1 MGFEESFLLFLPKT
15 VSRDSNAFDYSV
27 AIPIE
32 VRIPHS
38 LHSWSN
44 LCFQIRREMKPA
56 KIADFGITE
65 EFGYLPAHAPALALS
80 AGNEEWD
87 QFGRDIPKLLMGTN
101 FRSRVKAL
109 PEFNINKLNGEAEI
123 QRAMLIL
130 SYIGQSY
137 QWSENNP
144 ATVMPANLAIPW
156 HQVGKLVGRPPILSY
171 QSYASDN
178 WRRFDASGPIE
189 CGNIGLLQC
198 FLGGQDEEWFIL
210 IHIEIEKK
218 AGKALKAIE
227 DAQNAVSENDADQ
240 LEVALTNLRSALAA
254 MYEVLG
260 RMPERCDPYIYFHRV
275 RPYIFGWRN
284 NPSLPDGVIY
294 EGVDEYQGVGQKF
307 RGETG
312 AQSAIIPAMDAVLGI
327 DHERDELREYLME
340 MRMYMPPRHVAF
352 IEAVEAGPSV
362 RNFVTM
368 AQRLSLT
375 TVFND
380 CVELVA
386 NFRAMHLE
394 YAGTYIHAQA
404 QATPGN
410 PSAVG
415 TGGTP
420 FMTYL
425 RKHRDE
431 TKTQTLP

>member
-1 MGFEESFLLFLPKT
+1 MST
-15 VSRDSNAFDYSV
+15 
-27 AIPIE
+27 
-32 VRIPHS
+32 
-38 LHSWSN
+38 
-44 LCFQIRREMKPA
+44 PA
-56 KIADFGITE
+56 KIADYGITE
-65 EFGYLPAHAPALALS
+65 EFGYLPAYDPAQSLS

-87 QFGRDIPKLLMGTN
+87 QFGKDLPKLLMGTN
-101 FRSRVKAL
+101 FRKRVQAL
-109 PEFNINKLNGEAEI
+109 PKFNIDKLNGEAEI
-123 QRAMLIL
+123 QRAMLVL
-130 SYIGQSY
+130 SYIRQAY
-137 QWSENNP
+137 QWSDNEA
-144 ATVMPANLAIPW
+144 ATVMPQVLAKPW
-156 HQVGKLVGRPPILSY
+156 YEVGKLVGRPPILSY

-178 WRRFDASGPIE
+178 WRRFDQAGPIE

-210 IHIEIEKK
+210 IHIDIEKK

-227 DAQNAVSENDADQ
+227 EAQAAVVAQDAEKVEAA
-240 LEVALTNLRSALAA
+240 LIKMRAALTA

-284 NPSLPDGVIY
+284 NPSLPDGVVY
-294 EGVDEYQGVGQKF
+294 EGVDEYKGVGQKF

-312 AQSAIIPAMDAVLGI
+312 AQSAIIPAMDGVLGI
-327 DHERDELREYLME
+327 EHEKDELREYLME
-340 MRMYMPPRHVAF
+340 MRTYMPPKHVAF

-362 RNFVTM
+362 RNFVTTIKKS
-368 AQRLSLT
+368 SLT
-375 TVFND
+375 QVFND
-380 CVELVA
+380 CIELVA
-386 NFRAMHLE
+386 NFRAMHLQ

-420 FMTYL
+420 FMIYL

-431 TKTQTLP
+431 TKKQTV

>member
-1 MGFEESFLLFLPKT
+1 
-15 VSRDSNAFDYSV
+15 
-27 AIPIE
+27 
-32 VRIPHS
+32 
-38 LHSWSN
+38 
-44 LCFQIRREMKPA
+44 MKPA

-65 EFGYLPAHAPALALS
+65 EFGYLPTYDPARSLS

-87 QFGRDIPKLLMGTN
+87 QFGKDLPKLLMGTN

-109 PEFNINKLNGEAEI
+109 PKFNIEKLSGEAEV

-130 SYIGQSY
+130 SYIGQAY
-137 QWSENNP
+137 QWSENT
-144 ATVMPANLAIPW
+144 AAHVMPANLALPW
-156 HQVGKLVGRPPILSY
+156 YEVGKLVGRPPILSY

-178 WRRFDASGPIE
+178 WRRFDKDGDIA

-227 DAQNAVSENDADQ
+227 DAQHAVLENDA
-240 LEVALTNLRSALAA
+240 EKVEAALIKLRNALAA

-284 NPSLPDGVIY
+284 NPSLTDGVIY
-294 EGVDEYQGVGQKF
+294 EGVDEYKGVGQNF

-312 AQSAIIPAMDAVLGI
+312 AQSAIIPAMDGILGI
-327 DHERDELREYLME
+327 EHERDELREYLME
-340 MRMYMPPRHVAF
+340 MRTYMPPKHVAF

-362 RNFVTM
+362 RNFAVS
-368 AQRLSLT
+368 AKRSSLT
-375 TVFND
+375 NVFNES
-380 CVELVA
+380 VELVA
-386 NFRAMHLE
+386 KFRAMHLE

-431 TKTQTLP
+431 TKVQTI

>member
-1 MGFEESFLLFLPKT
+1 
-15 VSRDSNAFDYSV
+15 
-27 AIPIE
+27 
-32 VRIPHS
+32 
-38 LHSWSN
+38 
-44 LCFQIRREMKPA
+44 MKPA

-137 QWSENNP
+137 QWSENSP

-340 MRMYMPPRHVAF
+340 MRMYMPPKHVAF

-362 RNFVTM
+362 RNFV
-368 AQRLSLT
+368 AIAKRASLT

-431 TKTQTLP
+431 TKKQTLP

>member
-1 MGFEESFLLFLPKT
+1 M
-15 VSRDSNAFDYSV
+15 N
-27 AIPIE
+27 
-32 VRIPHS
+32 
-38 LHSWSN
+38 
-44 LCFQIRREMKPA
+44 PA
-56 KIADFGITE
+56 KIADYGITE
-65 EFGYLPAHAPALALS
+65 EFGYLPAHDPAQSLS

-87 QFGRDIPKLLMGTN
+87 QFGKDLPKLLMGTN
-101 FRSRVKAL
+101 FRKRVQAL
-109 PEFNINKLNGEAEI
+109 PKFNIDKLNGEAQI
-123 QRAMLIL
+123 QRAMLVL
-130 SYIGQSY
+130 SYIGQAY
-137 QWSENNP
+137 QWSDNEA
-144 ATVMPANLAIPW
+144 ATVMPQVLAKPW
-156 HQVGKLVGRPPILSY
+156 YEVGKLVGRPPILSY

-178 WRRFDASGPIE
+178 WRRFDKTGPIE

-210 IHIEIEKK
+210 IHIDIEKK

-227 DAQNAVSENDADQ
+227 EAQAAV
-240 LEVALTNLRSALAA
+240 VAQDTEKVEAALIKMRAALSA

-284 NPSLPDGVIY
+284 NPSLPDGVVY
-294 EGVDEYQGVGQKF
+294 EGVDEYKGVGQKF

-312 AQSAIIPAMDAVLGI
+312 AQSAIIPAMDGVLGI
-327 DHERDELREYLME
+327 EHEKDELREYLME
-340 MRMYMPPRHVAF
+340 MRTYMPPKHVAF
-352 IEAVEAGPSV
+352 IQAVEAGPSV
-362 RNFVTM
+362 RNFVTTIK
-368 AQRLSLT
+368 RSSLT
-375 TVFND
+375 QVFND
-380 CVELVA
+380 CIELVA

-420 FMTYL
+420 FMIYL

-431 TKTQTLP
+431 TKKQTV

>member
-1 MGFEESFLLFLPKT
+1 M
-15 VSRDSNAFDYSV
+15 NAV
-27 AIPIE
+27 
-32 VRIPHS
+32 
-38 LHSWSN
+38 
-44 LCFQIRREMKPA
+44 
-56 KIADFGITE
+56 KISDFGITE
-65 EFGYLPAHAPALALS
+65 EFGYLPAYEPAQSLS

-87 QFGRDIPKLLMGTN
+87 QYGKDLPKLLMGTN
-101 FRSRVKAL
+101 FRARVRAL
-109 PEFNINKLNGEAEI
+109 PSFNVAALKGEAEI
-123 QRAMLIL
+123 QRAMLVL
-130 SYIGQSY
+130 SYIGQAY
-137 QWSENNP
+137 QWSENSA
-144 ATVMPANLAIPW
+144 ATLMPSNLAKPW
-156 HQVGKLVGRPPILSY
+156 FEVGKLVGRPPILSY

-178 WRRFDASGPIE
+178 WRRFDKSGPIE

-227 DAQNAVSENDADQ
+227 DAQAAVVGNDADQ
-240 LEVALTNLRSALAA
+240 VESALTNLRASLAA
-254 MYEVLG
+254 MYAVLD

-294 EGVDEYQGVGQKF
+294 EGVDEYKGIGQKF

-312 AQSAIIPAMDAVLGI
+312 AQSAIIPAMDGVLGI
-327 DHERDELREYLME
+327 EHERDELREYLME
-340 MRMYMPPRHVAF
+340 MRTYMPPKHVAF

-362 RNFVTM
+362 RNFVIS
-368 AQRLSLT
+368 AQRSSLT
-375 TVFND
+375 SVFNE

-394 YAGTYIHAQA
+394 YAGRYIHAQA

-431 TKTQTLP
+431 TKKQTL

>member
-1 MGFEESFLLFLPKT
+1 MST
-15 VSRDSNAFDYSV
+15 
-27 AIPIE
+27 
-32 VRIPHS
+32 
-38 LHSWSN
+38 
-44 LCFQIRREMKPA
+44 PA
-56 KIADFGITE
+56 KIADYGITE
-65 EFGYLPAHAPALALS
+65 EFGYLPAHDPAQSLS

-87 QFGRDIPKLLMGTN
+87 QFGKDLPKLLMGIN
-101 FRSRVKAL
+101 FRKRVQAL
-109 PEFNINKLNGEAEI
+109 PKFNIDKLNGEAEI

-130 SYIGQSY
+130 SYIGQAY
-137 QWSENNP
+137 QWSDNEA
-144 ATVMPANLAIPW
+144 ATVMPQVLAKPW
-156 HQVGKLVGRPPILSY
+156 YEVGKLVGRPPILSY

-178 WRRFDASGPIE
+178 WRRFDQAGPIE

-210 IHIEIEKK
+210 IHIDIEKK

-227 DAQNAVSENDADQ
+227 EAQAAVVAQDAEKVEAA
-240 LEVALTNLRSALAA
+240 LIKMRAALTA

-284 NPSLPDGVIY
+284 NPSLPDGVVY
-294 EGVDEYQGVGQKF
+294 EGVDEYKGVGQKF

-312 AQSAIIPAMDAVLGI
+312 AQSAIIPAMDGVLGI
-327 DHERDELREYLME
+327 EHEKDELREYLME
-340 MRMYMPPRHVAF
+340 MRTYMPPKHVAF

-362 RNFVTM
+362 RNFVTTIKKS
-368 AQRLSLT
+368 SLT
-375 TVFND
+375 QVFND
-380 CVELVA
+380 CIELVA
-386 NFRAMHLE
+386 NFRAMHLQ

-420 FMTYL
+420 FMIYL

-431 TKTQTLP
+431 TKKQTV

>member
-1 MGFEESFLLFLPKT
+1 M
-15 VSRDSNAFDYSV
+15 SN
-27 AIPIE
+27 
-32 VRIPHS
+32 
-38 LHSWSN
+38 
-44 LCFQIRREMKPA
+44 PA
-56 KIADFGITE
+56 KIADYGITE
-65 EFGYLPAHAPALALS
+65 EFGYLPSYDPAQSLS

-87 QFGRDIPKLLMGTN
+87 QFGKDLPKLLMGTN
-101 FRSRVKAL
+101 FRKRVQAL
-109 PEFNINKLNGEAEI
+109 PKFNIDKLNGEAEI
-123 QRAMLIL
+123 QRAMLVL
-130 SYIGQSY
+130 SYIGQAY
-137 QWSENNP
+137 QWSDNEA
-144 ATVMPANLAIPW
+144 ATVMPQVLAKPW
-156 HQVGKLVGRPPILSY
+156 YEVGKLVGRPPILSY

-178 WRRFDASGPIE
+178 WRRFDQAGPIE

-210 IHIEIEKK
+210 IHIDIEKK

-227 DAQNAVSENDADQ
+227 QAQEAVVAQDAEKVEAA
-240 LEVALTNLRSALAA
+240 LIKMRAALTA

-284 NPSLPDGVIY
+284 NPSLPDGVVY
-294 EGVDEYQGVGQKF
+294 EGVDEYKGVGQKF

-312 AQSAIIPAMDAVLGI
+312 AQSAIIPAMDGVLGI
-327 DHERDELREYLME
+327 EHEKDELREYLME
-340 MRMYMPPRHVAF
+340 MRTYMPPKHVAF
-352 IEAVEAGPSV
+352 IQAVEAGPSV
-362 RNFVTM
+362 RNFVTTIKKS
-368 AQRLSLT
+368 SLT
-375 TVFND
+375 QVFND
-380 CVELVA
+380 CIELVA

-420 FMTYL
+420 FMIYL

-431 TKTQTLP
+431 TKKQTV

>member
-1 MGFEESFLLFLPKT
+1 M
-15 VSRDSNAFDYSV
+15 N
-27 AIPIE
+27 
-32 VRIPHS
+32 
-38 LHSWSN
+38 
-44 LCFQIRREMKPA
+44 PA
-56 KIADFGITE
+56 KIADYGITE
-65 EFGYLPAHAPALALS
+65 EFGYLPSYDPAQSLS

-87 QFGRDIPKLLMGTN
+87 QFGKDLPKLLMGSN
-101 FRSRVKAL
+101 FRQRVKNL
-109 PEFNINKLNGEAEI
+109 PKFNIDKLNGEADI
-123 QRAMLIL
+123 QRAMLVL
-130 SYIGQSY
+130 SYIGQAY
-137 QWSENNP
+137 QWSDNKA
-144 ATVMPANLAIPW
+144 ATVMPQVLAKPW
-156 HQVGKLVGRPPILSY
+156 YEVGKLVGRPPILSY

-178 WRRFDASGPIE
+178 WRRFDKAGEIE

-210 IHIEIEKK
+210 IHIDIEKK

-227 DAQNAVSENDADQ
+227 EAQTAVVAQDAEKVEAA
-240 LEVALTNLRSALAA
+240 LIKMRAALTA

-294 EGVDEYQGVGQKF
+294 EGVDEYKGVGQKF

-312 AQSAIIPAMDAVLGI
+312 AQSAIIPALDGVLGI
-327 DHERDELREYLME
+327 EHEKDELREYLME
-340 MRMYMPPRHVAF
+340 MRTYMPPKHVAF
-352 IEAVEAGPSV
+352 IQAVEAGPSV
-362 RNFVTM
+362 RNFVTTIKKS
-368 AQRLSLT
+368 SLT
-375 TVFND
+375 QVFND
-380 CVELVA
+380 CIELVA

-420 FMTYL
+420 FMIYL

-431 TKTQTLP
+431 TKRQTV

>member
-1 MGFEESFLLFLPKT
+1 
-15 VSRDSNAFDYSV
+15 
-27 AIPIE
+27 
-32 VRIPHS
+32 
-38 LHSWSN
+38 
-44 LCFQIRREMKPA
+44 MKPA

-65 EFGYLPAHAPALALS
+65 EFGYLPTYDPAQSLS

-87 QFGRDIPKLLMGTN
+87 QFGKDLPKLLMGTN

-109 PEFNINKLNGEAEI
+109 PKFNIEKLSGEAEV

-130 SYIGQSY
+130 SYIGQAY
-137 QWSENNP
+137 QWSENT
-144 ATVMPANLAIPW
+144 AAHVMPANLALPW
-156 HQVGKLVGRPPILSY
+156 YEVGKLVGRPPILSY

-178 WRRFDASGPIE
+178 WRRFDKGGDIA

-227 DAQNAVSENDADQ
+227 DAQHAVLENDAEKVEAELYKQRYD
-240 LEVALTNLRSALAA
+240 LAA

-294 EGVDEYQGVGQKF
+294 EGVDEYKGIGQNF

-312 AQSAIIPAMDAVLGI
+312 AQSAIIPAMDGILGI
-327 DHERDELREYLME
+327 EHERDELREYLME
-340 MRMYMPPRHVAF
+340 MRTYMPPKHVAF
-352 IEAVEAGPSV
+352 LEAVEAGPSV
-362 RNFVTM
+362 RNFAVS
-368 AQRLSLT
+368 AKRSNLT
-375 TVFND
+375 NVFNES
-380 CVELVA
+380 VELVA
-386 NFRAMHLE
+386 KFRAMHLE

-431 TKTQTLP
+431 TKVQTI

>member
-1 MGFEESFLLFLPKT
+1 
-15 VSRDSNAFDYSV
+15 VN
-27 AIPIE
+27 
-32 VRIPHS
+32 
-38 LHSWSN
+38 
-44 LCFQIRREMKPA
+44 PA
-56 KIADFGITE
+56 KIADYGITE
-65 EFGYLPAHAPALALS
+65 EFGYLPSYDPAQSLS

-87 QFGRDIPKLLMGTN
+87 QFGKDLPKLLMGSD
-101 FRSRVKAL
+101 FRKRVNAL
-109 PEFNINKLNGEAEI
+109 PKFNIDKLNGEAEI
-123 QRAMLIL
+123 QRAMLVL
-130 SYIGQSY
+130 SYIGQAY
-137 QWSENNP
+137 QWSDNKA
-144 ATVMPANLAIPW
+144 ATVMPEVLAKPW
-156 HQVGKLVGRPPILSY
+156 YEVGKLVGRPPILSY

-178 WRRFDASGPIE
+178 WRRFDKTGPIE

-210 IHIEIEKK
+210 IHIDIEKK

-227 DAQNAVSENDADQ
+227 QAQEAVVAQDAEKVEAA
-240 LEVALTNLRSALAA
+240 LIKMRAALTS

-284 NPSLPDGVIY
+284 NPSLPDGVVY
-294 EGVDEYQGVGQKF
+294 EGVDEYKGVGQKF

-312 AQSAIIPAMDAVLGI
+312 AQSAIIPAMDGVLGI
-327 DHERDELREYLME
+327 EHEKDELREYLME
-340 MRMYMPPRHVAF
+340 MRTYMPPKHVAF
-352 IEAVEAGPSV
+352 IQAVEAGPSV
-362 RNFVTM
+362 RNFVTTIK
-368 AQRLSLT
+368 RSSLT
-375 TVFND
+375 QVFND
-380 CVELVA
+380 CIELVA

-420 FMTYL
+420 FMIYL

-431 TKTQTLP
+431 TKKQTV

>member
-1 MGFEESFLLFLPKT
+1 
-15 VSRDSNAFDYSV
+15 
-27 AIPIE
+27 
-32 VRIPHS
+32 
-38 LHSWSN
+38 
-44 LCFQIRREMKPA
+44 MKPA
-56 KIADFGITE
+56 KIADYGITE
-65 EFGYLPAHAPALALS
+65 EYGYLPSYDPAQSLS
-80 AGNEEWD
+80 PGNEEWD
-87 QFGRDIPKLLMGTN
+87 QFGKDLPKLLIGTN
-101 FRSRVKAL
+101 FRQRVKAL
-109 PEFNINKLNGEAEI
+109 PQFNINKLNGEAEV
-123 QRAMLIL
+123 QRAMLVL
-130 SYIGQSY
+130 SYIGQAY
-137 QWSENNP
+137 QWSENEA
-144 ATVMPANLAIPW
+144 ATVMPAVLAKPW
-156 HQVGKLVGRPPILSY
+156 YEVGKLVGRPPILSY

-178 WRRFDASGPIE
+178 WRRFDKSGVIE

-227 DAQNAVSENDADQ
+227 QAQEAVVLADAEKVEA
-240 LEVALTNLRSALAA
+240 ALVKLRSALAA

-284 NPSLPDGVIY
+284 NPSLPDGVVY
-294 EGVDEYQGVGQKF
+294 EGVDHYKGVGQKF

-312 AQSAIIPAMDAVLGI
+312 AQSAIIPAMDGVLGI
-327 DHERDELREYLME
+327 EHEKDELREYLME
-340 MRMYMPPRHVAF
+340 MRTYMPPAHVAF
-352 IEAVEAGPSV
+352 IQAVEAGPSV
-362 RNFVTM
+362 RDFVT
-368 AQRLSLT
+368 STKKSFLT
-375 TVFND
+375 EVFND
-380 CVELVA
+380 CIELVA

-420 FMTYL
+420 FMVYL

-431 TKTQTLP
+431 TKQQTI

>member
-1 MGFEESFLLFLPKT
+1 
-15 VSRDSNAFDYSV
+15 
-27 AIPIE
+27 
-32 VRIPHS
+32 
-38 LHSWSN
+38 
-44 LCFQIRREMKPA
+44 MKPA

-65 EFGYLPAHAPALALS
+65 EFGYLPTYDPAQSLS

-87 QFGRDIPKLLMGTN
+87 QFGKDLPKLLMGTS

-109 PEFNINKLNGEAEI
+109 PKFNIEKLSGEAEV

-130 SYIGQSY
+130 SYIGQAY
-137 QWSENNP
+137 QWSENT
-144 ATVMPANLAIPW
+144 AAHVMPANLAMPW
-156 HQVGKLVGRPPILSY
+156 YEVGKLVGRPPILSY

-178 WRRFDASGPIE
+178 WRRCDKGGDIA

-227 DAQNAVSENDADQ
+227 DAQHAVLENDA
-240 LEVALTNLRSALAA
+240 EKVEAALIKLRNALAA

-294 EGVDEYQGVGQKF
+294 EGVDEYKGVGQNF

-312 AQSAIIPAMDAVLGI
+312 AQSAIIPAMDGILGI
-327 DHERDELREYLME
+327 EHERDELREYLME
-340 MRMYMPPRHVAF
+340 MRTYMPPKHVAF

-362 RNFVTM
+362 RNF
-368 AQRLSLT
+368 AISAKRSSLT
-375 TVFND
+375 NVFNES
-380 CVELVA
+380 VELVA
-386 NFRAMHLE
+386 KFRAMHLE

-431 TKTQTLP
+431 TKVQTI

>member
-1 MGFEESFLLFLPKT
+1 
-15 VSRDSNAFDYSV
+15 
-27 AIPIE
+27 
-32 VRIPHS
+32 
-38 LHSWSN
+38 
-44 LCFQIRREMKPA
+44 MKPA

-101 FRSRVKAL
+101 FRSRVKVL
-109 PEFNINKLNGEAEI
+109 PEFKVNKLNGESEI

-178 WRRFDASGPIE
+178 WRRFDPSGPIE

-227 DAQNAVSENDADQ
+227 DAQSAVSKDEADQ
-240 LEVALTNLRSALAA
+240 LEIALTNLRSALAA
-254 MYEVLG
+254 MYAVLG

-362 RNFVTM
+362 RNFVKIAKRT
-368 AQRLSLT
+368 SLT

>member
-1 MGFEESFLLFLPKT
+1 MS
-15 VSRDSNAFDYSV
+15 
-27 AIPIE
+27 
-32 VRIPHS
+32 
-38 LHSWSN
+38 
-44 LCFQIRREMKPA
+44 KPA
-56 KIADFGITE
+56 KIADYGITE
-65 EFGYLPAHAPALALS
+65 EFGYLPAHDPAQSLS

-87 QFGRDIPKLLMGTN
+87 QFGKDLPKLLMGTN
-101 FRSRVKAL
+101 FRKRVQAL
-109 PEFNINKLNGEAEI
+109 PKFNIDKLNGEAEI
-123 QRAMLIL
+123 QRAMLVL
-130 SYIGQSY
+130 SYIGQAY
-137 QWSENNP
+137 QWSDNEA
-144 ATVMPANLAIPW
+144 ATVMPQVLAKPW
-156 HQVGKLVGRPPILSY
+156 YEVGKLVGRPPILSY

-178 WRRFDASGPIE
+178 WRRFDKAGPIE

-210 IHIEIEKK
+210 IHIDIEKK

-227 DAQNAVSENDADQ
+227 EAQAAVVAQDAEKVEA
-240 LEVALTNLRSALAA
+240 ALIKMRAALSA

-284 NPSLPDGVIY
+284 NPSLPDGVVY
-294 EGVDEYQGVGQKF
+294 EGVDEYKGVGQKF

-312 AQSAIIPAMDAVLGI
+312 AQSAIIPAMDGVLGI
-327 DHERDELREYLME
+327 EHEKDELREYLME
-340 MRMYMPPRHVAF
+340 MRTYMPPKHVAF
-352 IEAVEAGPSV
+352 IQAVEAGPSV
-362 RNFVTM
+362 RNFVTTVKKS
-368 AQRLSLT
+368 SLT
-375 TVFND
+375 QVFND
-380 CVELVA
+380 CIELVA

-420 FMTYL
+420 FMIYL

-431 TKTQTLP
+431 TKKQTV

>member
-1 MGFEESFLLFLPKT
+1 
-15 VSRDSNAFDYSV
+15 
-27 AIPIE
+27 
-32 VRIPHS
+32 
-38 LHSWSN
+38 
-44 LCFQIRREMKPA
+44 MKPA

-65 EFGYLPAHAPALALS
+65 EFGYLPTYDPAQSLS

-87 QFGRDIPKLLMGTN
+87 QFGKDLPKLLMGTS

-109 PEFNINKLNGEAEI
+109 PKFNIEKLSGEAEV

-130 SYIGQSY
+130 SYIGQAY
-137 QWSENNP
+137 QWSENT
-144 ATVMPANLAIPW
+144 AAHVMPANLAMPW
-156 HQVGKLVGRPPILSY
+156 YEVGKLVGRPPILSY

-178 WRRFDASGPIE
+178 WRRFDKGGDIA

-227 DAQNAVSENDADQ
+227 DAQHAVLENDA
-240 LEVALTNLRSALAA
+240 ERVEAALIKLRNALAA

-294 EGVDEYQGVGQKF
+294 EGVDEYKGVGQNF

-312 AQSAIIPAMDAVLGI
+312 AQSAIIPAMDGILGI
-327 DHERDELREYLME
+327 EHERDELREYLME
-340 MRMYMPPRHVAF
+340 MRTYMPPKHVAF

-362 RNFVTM
+362 RNF
-368 AQRLSLT
+368 AISAKRSSLT
-375 TVFND
+375 NVFNES
-380 CVELVA
+380 VELVA
-386 NFRAMHLE
+386 KFRAMHLE

-431 TKTQTLP
+431 TKVQTI

>member
-1 MGFEESFLLFLPKT
+1 M
-15 VSRDSNAFDYSV
+15 SN
-27 AIPIE
+27 
-32 VRIPHS
+32 
-38 LHSWSN
+38 
-44 LCFQIRREMKPA
+44 PA
-56 KIADFGITE
+56 KIADYGITE
-65 EFGYLPAHAPALALS
+65 EFGYLPSYDPAQSLS

-87 QFGRDIPKLLMGTN
+87 QFGKDLPKLLMGTN
-101 FRSRVKAL
+101 FRKRVQAL
-109 PEFNINKLNGEAEI
+109 PKFNIDKLNGEAEI
-123 QRAMLIL
+123 QRAMLVL
-130 SYIGQSY
+130 SYIGQAY
-137 QWSENNP
+137 QWSDNEA
-144 ATVMPANLAIPW
+144 ATVMPQVLAKPW
-156 HQVGKLVGRPPILSY
+156 YEVGKLVGRPPILSY

-178 WRRFDASGPIE
+178 WRRFDKAGPIE

-210 IHIEIEKK
+210 IHIDIEKK

-227 DAQNAVSENDADQ
+227 EAQEAVVAQDGEKVEAA
-240 LEVALTNLRSALAA
+240 LIKMRAALTA

-284 NPSLPDGVIY
+284 NPSLPDGVVY
-294 EGVDEYQGVGQKF
+294 EGVDEYKGVGQKF

-312 AQSAIIPAMDAVLGI
+312 AQSAIIPAMDGVLGI
-327 DHERDELREYLME
+327 EHEKDELREYLME
-340 MRMYMPPRHVAF
+340 MRTYMPPKHVAF
-352 IEAVEAGPSV
+352 IQAVEAGPSV
-362 RNFVTM
+362 RNFVTTIKKS
-368 AQRLSLT
+368 SLT
-375 TVFND
+375 QVFND
-380 CVELVA
+380 CIELVA

-420 FMTYL
+420 FMIYL

-431 TKTQTLP
+431 TKKQTV

>member
-1 MGFEESFLLFLPKT
+1 
-15 VSRDSNAFDYSV
+15 
-27 AIPIE
+27 
-32 VRIPHS
+32 
-38 LHSWSN
+38 
-44 LCFQIRREMKPA
+44 MKPA

-144 ATVMPANLAIPW
+144 ATLMPANLAIPW

-227 DAQNAVSENDADQ
+227 DAQSAVSENDADQ
-240 LEVALTNLRSALAA
+240 LEVALTNLRNALAA

-362 RNFVTM
+362 RNFV
-368 AQRLSLT
+368 AIAKRASLT

-431 TKTQTLP
+431 TKKQTLP

>member
-1 MGFEESFLLFLPKT
+1 MRMST
-15 VSRDSNAFDYSV
+15 
-27 AIPIE
+27 
-32 VRIPHS
+32 
-38 LHSWSN
+38 
-44 LCFQIRREMKPA
+44 PA
-56 KIADFGITE
+56 KIADYGITE
-65 EFGYLPAHAPALALS
+65 EFGYLPAHDPAQSLS

-87 QFGRDIPKLLMGTN
+87 QFGKDLPKLLMGTN
-101 FRSRVKAL
+101 FRKRVQAL
-109 PEFNINKLNGEAEI
+109 PKFNIDKLNGEAEI
-123 QRAMLIL
+123 QRAMLVL
-130 SYIGQSY
+130 SYIGQAY
-137 QWSENNP
+137 QWSDNQA
-144 ATVMPANLAIPW
+144 ATVMPQVLAKPW
-156 HQVGKLVGRPPILSY
+156 YEVGKLVGRPPILSY

-178 WRRFDASGPIE
+178 WRRFDKAAPIE

-210 IHIEIEKK
+210 IHIDIEKK

-227 DAQNAVSENDADQ
+227 EAQAAVVAQDAEK
-240 LEVALTNLRSALAA
+240 LEAALIKMRAALSA

-284 NPSLPDGVIY
+284 NPSLPDGVVY
-294 EGVDEYQGVGQKF
+294 EGVDEYKGVGQKF

-312 AQSAIIPAMDAVLGI
+312 AQSAIIPAMDGVLGI
-327 DHERDELREYLME
+327 EHEKDELREYLME
-340 MRMYMPPRHVAF
+340 MRTYMPPKHVAF
-352 IEAVEAGPSV
+352 IQAVEAGPSV
-362 RNFVTM
+362 RNFVTTIKKS
-368 AQRLSLT
+368 SLT
-375 TVFND
+375 QVFND
-380 CVELVA
+380 CIELVA

-420 FMTYL
+420 FMIYL

-431 TKTQTLP
+431 TKKQTV

>member
-1 MGFEESFLLFLPKT
+1 
-15 VSRDSNAFDYSV
+15 
-27 AIPIE
+27 
-32 VRIPHS
+32 
-38 LHSWSN
+38 
-44 LCFQIRREMKPA
+44 MKPA

-65 EFGYLPAHAPALALS
+65 EFGYLPSYEPAQSLS
-80 AGNEEWD
+80 PGNEEWD
-87 QFGRDIPKLLMGTN
+87 QFGKDLPKLLMGTN
-101 FRSRVKAL
+101 FRARVKSL
-109 PEFNINKLNGEAEI
+109 PKFKIDKLQSEAEI
-123 QRAMLIL
+123 QRAMLVL
-130 SYIGQSY
+130 SYIGQAY
-137 QWSENNP
+137 QWSENTP
-144 ATVMPANLAIPW
+144 ATVMPANLALPW
-156 HQVGKLVGRPPILSY
+156 YEVGKKVGRPPILSY
-171 QSYASDN
+171 QSYAADN
-178 WRRFDASGPIE
+178 WRRFDVTGPIE

-210 IHIEIEKK
+210 IHIDIEKK

-227 DAQNAVSENDADQ
+227 NAQLAVTLNDADQ
-240 LEVALTNLRSALAA
+240 LLIALTQLRSALES
-254 MYEVLG
+254 MYQVLA

-294 EGVDEYQGVGQKF
+294 EGVDEYKGVGQKF

-312 AQSAIIPAMDAVLGI
+312 AQSAIIPAMDAILSI
-327 DHERDELREYLME
+327 EHERDELREYLME
-340 MRMYMPPRHVAF
+340 MRTYMPPKHVQF
-352 IEAVEAGPSV
+352 IQAVEAGPSV
-362 RNFVTM
+362 RNFVTTTN
-368 AQRLSLT
+368 QSSLT
-375 TVFND
+375 TVFNE

-431 TKTQTLP
+431 TKQQTI

>member
-1 MGFEESFLLFLPKT
+1 M
-15 VSRDSNAFDYSV
+15 NAV
-27 AIPIE
+27 
-32 VRIPHS
+32 
-38 LHSWSN
+38 
-44 LCFQIRREMKPA
+44 
-56 KIADFGITE
+56 KISDFGITE
-65 EFGYLPAHAPALALS
+65 EFGYLPAYEPAQSLS

-87 QFGRDIPKLLMGTN
+87 QYGKDLPKLLMGTN
-101 FRSRVKAL
+101 FRARVRAL
-109 PEFNINKLNGEAEI
+109 PSFNVAALKGEAEI
-123 QRAMLIL
+123 QRAMLVL
-130 SYIGQSY
+130 SYIGQAY
-137 QWSENNP
+137 QWSENSP
-144 ATVMPANLAIPW
+144 ATLMPSNLAKPW
-156 HQVGKLVGRPPILSY
+156 FEVGKLVGRPPILSY

-178 WRRFDASGPIE
+178 WRRFDKSGPIE

-227 DAQNAVSENDADQ
+227 DAQAAVVGNDADQ
-240 LEVALTNLRSALAA
+240 IESALTNLRASLAA
-254 MYEVLG
+254 MYAVLD

-294 EGVDEYQGVGQKF
+294 EGVDEYKGIGQKF

-340 MRMYMPPRHVAF
+340 MRTYMPPRHVAF

-362 RNFVTM
+362 RNFVTS
-368 AQRLSLT
+368 AQRSSLT
-375 TVFND
+375 SVFNE

-394 YAGTYIHAQA
+394 YAGRYIHAQA

-431 TKTQTLP
+431 TKKQTL

>member
-1 MGFEESFLLFLPKT
+1 MRMS
-15 VSRDSNAFDYSV
+15 
-27 AIPIE
+27 
-32 VRIPHS
+32 
-38 LHSWSN
+38 
-44 LCFQIRREMKPA
+44 KPA
-56 KIADFGITE
+56 KIADYGITE
-65 EFGYLPAHAPALALS
+65 EFGYLPAHDPAQSLS

-87 QFGRDIPKLLMGTN
+87 QFGKDLPKLLMGTN
-101 FRSRVKAL
+101 FRKRVQAL
-109 PEFNINKLNGEAEI
+109 PKFNIDKLNGEAEI
-123 QRAMLIL
+123 QRAMLVL
-130 SYIGQSY
+130 SYIGQAY
-137 QWSENNP
+137 QWSDNQA
-144 ATVMPANLAIPW
+144 ATVMPQVLAKPW
-156 HQVGKLVGRPPILSY
+156 YEVGKLVGRPPILSY

-178 WRRFDASGPIE
+178 WRRFDKTAPIE

-210 IHIEIEKK
+210 IHIDIEKK

-227 DAQNAVSENDADQ
+227 EAQAAVVAQDAEKVEA
-240 LEVALTNLRSALAA
+240 ALIKMRAALSA

-284 NPSLPDGVIY
+284 NPSLPDGVVY
-294 EGVDEYQGVGQKF
+294 EGVDEYKGVGQKF

-312 AQSAIIPAMDAVLGI
+312 AQSAIIPAMDGVLGI
-327 DHERDELREYLME
+327 EHEKDELREYLME
-340 MRMYMPPRHVAF
+340 MRTYMPPKHVAF
-352 IEAVEAGPSV
+352 IQAVEAGPSV
-362 RNFVTM
+362 RNFVTTIKKS
-368 AQRLSLT
+368 SLT
-375 TVFND
+375 QVFND
-380 CVELVA
+380 CIELVA

-420 FMTYL
+420 FMIYL

-431 TKTQTLP
+431 TKKQTV

>member
-1 MGFEESFLLFLPKT
+1 MST
-15 VSRDSNAFDYSV
+15 
-27 AIPIE
+27 
-32 VRIPHS
+32 
-38 LHSWSN
+38 
-44 LCFQIRREMKPA
+44 PA
-56 KIADFGITE
+56 KIADYGITE
-65 EFGYLPAHAPALALS
+65 EFGYLPAHDPAQSLS

-87 QFGRDIPKLLMGTN
+87 QFGKDLPKLLMGTN
-101 FRSRVKAL
+101 FRKRVQAL
-109 PEFNINKLNGEAEI
+109 PKFNIDKLNGEAEI
-123 QRAMLIL
+123 QRAMLVL
-130 SYIGQSY
+130 SYIGQAY
-137 QWSENNP
+137 QWSDNEA
-144 ATVMPANLAIPW
+144 ATVMPQVLAKPW
-156 HQVGKLVGRPPILSY
+156 YEVGKLVGRPPILSY

-178 WRRFDASGPIE
+178 WRRFDKAGPIE

-210 IHIEIEKK
+210 IHIDIEKK

-227 DAQNAVSENDADQ
+227 EAQAAVVAQDAEKVEA
-240 LEVALTNLRSALAA
+240 ALIKMRAALSA

-284 NPSLPDGVIY
+284 NPSLPDGVVY
-294 EGVDEYQGVGQKF
+294 EGVDEYKGVGQKF

-312 AQSAIIPAMDAVLGI
+312 AQSAIIPAMDGVLGI
-327 DHERDELREYLME
+327 EHEKDELREYLME
-340 MRMYMPPRHVAF
+340 MRTYMPPKHVAF
-352 IEAVEAGPSV
+352 IQAVEAGPSV
-362 RNFVTM
+362 RNFVTTVKKS
-368 AQRLSLT
+368 SLT
-375 TVFND
+375 QVFND
-380 CVELVA
+380 CIELVA

-420 FMTYL
+420 FMIYL

-431 TKTQTLP
+431 TKKQTV

>member
-1 MGFEESFLLFLPKT
+1 MS
-15 VSRDSNAFDYSV
+15 
-27 AIPIE
+27 
-32 VRIPHS
+32 
-38 LHSWSN
+38 
-44 LCFQIRREMKPA
+44 KPA
-56 KIADFGITE
+56 KIADYGITE
-65 EFGYLPAHAPALALS
+65 EFGYLPAHDPAQSLS

-87 QFGRDIPKLLMGTN
+87 QFGKDLPKLLMGTN
-101 FRSRVKAL
+101 FRKRVQAL
-109 PEFNINKLNGEAEI
+109 PKFNIDKLNGEAEI
-123 QRAMLIL
+123 QRAMLVL
-130 SYIGQSY
+130 SYIGQAY
-137 QWSENNP
+137 QWSDNEA
-144 ATVMPANLAIPW
+144 ATVMPQVLAKPW
-156 HQVGKLVGRPPILSY
+156 YEVGKLVGRPPILSY

-178 WRRFDASGPIE
+178 WRRFDQAGPIE

-210 IHIEIEKK
+210 IHIDIEKK

-227 DAQNAVSENDADQ
+227 EAQAAVVAQDAEKVEAA
-240 LEVALTNLRSALAA
+240 LIKMRAALTA

-284 NPSLPDGVIY
+284 NPSLPDGVVY
-294 EGVDEYQGVGQKF
+294 EGVDEYKGVGQKF

-312 AQSAIIPAMDAVLGI
+312 AQSAIIPAMDGVLGI
-327 DHERDELREYLME
+327 EHEKDELREYLME
-340 MRMYMPPRHVAF
+340 MRTYMPPKHVAF

-362 RNFVTM
+362 RNFVTTIKKS
-368 AQRLSLT
+368 SLT
-375 TVFND
+375 QVFND
-380 CVELVA
+380 CIELVA
-386 NFRAMHLE
+386 NFRAMHLQ

-420 FMTYL
+420 FMIYL

-431 TKTQTLP
+431 TKKQTV